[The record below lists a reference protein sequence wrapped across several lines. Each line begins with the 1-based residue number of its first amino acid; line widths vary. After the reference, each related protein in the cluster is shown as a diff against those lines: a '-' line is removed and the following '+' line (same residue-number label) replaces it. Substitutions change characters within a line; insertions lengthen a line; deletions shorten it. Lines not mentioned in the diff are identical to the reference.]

1 MSSTATITK
10 DTVQSTR
17 QHTARHWYRVF
28 YSPLWLCLLVALL
41 LRVWLIVRTG
51 GVIDGDEALVGI
63 QAERILHGE
72 VPIYFYGQPYMGSLE
87 AYLVALL
94 FALFGA
100 SVWTLRA
107 EPTLLSLLIIWLTWK
122 LAGILAD
129 MANLA
134 PHLKRS
140 FMTIAAL
147 CAVVPPLYDTVIELR
162 TLGGYIETFVF
173 MLWLLLSVVQLLR
186 RWTMGVSRRELA
198 LRWVGIC
205 FLVGLGFWVNS
216 LIISAVITVVL
227 WIFGAR
233 IVVEIRRLRGIV
245 PEKACVATGKGL
257 LLGVAAIPAAVI
269 GFAPAILW
277 GATNQWRNI
286 SFIVHLGSNSGS
298 LSQRFQSIQQ
308 VWQLYHTCVA
318 PRIIGGGL
326 PYESGLLEKLHKALT
341 YAGTLGILAAV
352 AMVLLSLFWRQSL
365 LGCIRRLTL
374 LPLLFAA
381 CSAIIFC
388 LSPASTSGLMSC
400 SADFAGRY
408 ATPLL
413 LSLPFIFAAVCI
425 AIIMFITTL
434 WNDVLRPH
442 FSLDTHDAAPG
453 RGRFTVPT
461 ADLSATGTRA
471 DKSAVGTVNRPLQVS
486 LLADYFVNQHNR
498 PLSEERR
505 FAPIIQ
511 AIVLVLVLLY
521 VGMQAITYG
530 LTDPGVTFQSPY
542 CTIGPANNDPIIAY
556 MQQQHI
562 RYVWATNFL
571 AYPIVFKTDSQ
582 IIAADPLPL
591 MHPKIAINRIPEY
604 TTMVMHADRPS
615 FLVFVRHGD
624 AHPSLLRALASE
636 RVTYRYALFP
646 SEPGVDVLIVTPLNR
661 TVSTTS
667 SRAFD
672 IFYCGT

>member
-10 DTVQSTR
+10 DTIQSTR
-17 QHTARHWYRVF
+17 QHPARRWYRVF
-28 YSPLWLCLLVALL
+28 YSPLWLCLLAALL

-72 VPIYFYGQPYMGSLE
+72 FPIYFYGQPYMGSLE

-100 SVWTLRA
+100 SVWTLRV

-134 PHLKRS
+134 PHLKRC
-140 FMTIAAL
+140 FMTIAVL
-147 CAVVPPLYDTVIELR
+147 CAVVPPLYDAVIELR

-173 MLWLLLSVVQLLR
+173 MLWLLLSVVQLVR
-186 RWTMGVSRRELA
+186 RWTMQVSRRELA
-198 LRWVGIC
+198 LRWAGIG
-205 FLVGLGFWVNS
+205 LLIGLGFWVNS
-216 LIISAVITVVL
+216 LIISAVITSAL

-233 IVVEIRRLRGIV
+233 SVVEIRRLRGIV
-245 PEKACVATGKGL
+245 PEKACVSTGKGL

-277 GATNQWRNI
+277 GAMNQWRNI

-298 LSQRFQSIQQ
+298 VSQRFQTIQQ
-308 VWQLYHTCVA
+308 VWQLYHTCIA

-326 PYESGLLEKLHKALT
+326 PSESALLVRLHMPLV

-365 LGCIRRLTL
+365 LVRIRRLAL

-388 LSPASTSGLMSC
+388 LSPASTSGLLSC
-400 SADFAGRY
+400 NADFAGRY

-413 LSLPFIFAAVCI
+413 LTLPFIFAAICI
-425 AIIMFITTL
+425 FIVNVGTAL
-434 WNDVLRPH
+434 ARPH
-442 FSLDTHDAAPG
+442 PQPDMHNAAPG
-453 RGRFTVPT
+453 RGRLTAPT
-461 ADLSATGTRA
+461 ADLSASAPHSGMSPLQETRGQGTRA
-471 DKSAVGTVNRPLQVS
+471 DQSAVGAVNRPLRG
-486 LLADYFVNQHNR
+486 DN
-498 PLSEERR
+498 R

-521 VGMQAITYG
+521 VGMQAITCG
-530 LTDPGVTFQSPY
+530 LTDPGMTFQSPY
-542 CTIGPANNDPIIAY
+542 CSIGPANNGPIIAY

-562 RYVWATNFL
+562 RYAWATNFL

-591 MHPKIAINRIPEY
+591 MHPKIAINRIPAY
-604 TTMVMHADRPS
+604 TAMVMHADRPS

-624 AHPSLLRALASE
+624 AHPSLLRTLASE
-636 RVTYRYALFP
+636 GVTYRYAVFP

-661 TVSTTS
+661 TVLPTS
-667 SRAFD
+667 SKAFD
-672 IFYCGT
+672 IFYCSI

>member
-10 DTVQSTR
+10 DTDTVQSTR

-28 YSPLWLCLLVALL
+28 YSPLWLCLLAALL

-72 VPIYFYGQPYMGSLE
+72 FPTYFYGQPYMGSLE

-107 EPTLLSLLIIWLTWK
+107 EPTLLSLIIIWLTWK

-129 MANLA
+129 MADLS
-134 PHLKRS
+134 PHLKRC

-162 TLGGYIETFVF
+162 VLGGYIETFVF

-198 LRWVGIC
+198 LRWAGIGL
-205 FLVGLGFWVNS
+205 LVGLGFWVNS
-216 LIISAVITVVL
+216 LIISAVITVAL
-227 WIFGAR
+227 WILGAR
-233 IVVEIRRLRGIV
+233 SVIEIRRLRGIV

-269 GFAPAILW
+269 GFAPGILW
-277 GATNQWRNI
+277 GAMNQWRNI

-298 LSQRFQSIQQ
+298 VTQRFQSIQQ

-341 YAGTLGILAAV
+341 YAGTLGILAAL
-352 AMVLLSLFWRQSL
+352 AIVLLSLFWRQSL
-365 LGCIRRLTL
+365 LVRIRQLAL

-400 SADFAGRY
+400 NADFAGRY

-413 LSLPFIFAAVCI
+413 LTLPFIFAAICI
-425 AIIMFITTL
+425 FIIMFIAPL
-434 WNDVLRPH
+434 WTNVARPYQ
-442 FSLDTHDAAPG
+442 SSDTHDSG
-453 RGRFTVPT
+453 RGRLIAPT
-461 ADLSATGTRA
+461 ANLSALAPHAGMFPIQDTRA
-471 DKSAVGTVNRPLQVS
+471 DESAVGAVNRPLPEKRLVS
-486 LLADYFVNQHNR
+486 V
-498 PLSEERR
+498 
-505 FAPIIQ
+505 IQ
-511 AIVLVLVLLY
+511 AVVFVLVLLY

-530 LTDPGVTFQSPY
+530 LTDPGMTFQSPY
-542 CTIGPANNDPIIAY
+542 CTIGPANNTPIIAY

-562 RYVWATNFL
+562 RYAWATNFL

-591 MHPKIAINRIPEY
+591 MHPKVAINRIPAY
-604 TTMVMHADRPS
+604 TTMVIHADRPS

-624 AHPSLLRALASE
+624 AHPSLLRTFTSE
-636 RVTYRYALFP
+636 GIIYRYALFP
-646 SEPGVDVLIVTPLNR
+646 SEPGVDILIVTPLNR
-661 TVSTTS
+661 TVSPTS
-667 SRAFD
+667 SKGFD
-672 IFYCGT
+672 IFFCGT

>member
-10 DTVQSTR
+10 DTAQSTR

-28 YSPLWLCLLVALL
+28 YSPLWLCLLAALL

-63 QAERILHGE
+63 QAERILHGQF
-72 VPIYFYGQPYMGSLE
+72 PTYFYGQPYMGSLE
-87 AYLVALL
+87 TYLVALL

-129 MANLA
+129 MAGLA
-134 PHLKRS
+134 PRLKRS
-140 FMTIAAL
+140 FMTIAVL
-147 CAVVPPLYDTVIELR
+147 CAVVPPLYATVIELR

-198 LRWVGIC
+198 LRWAGIG
-205 FLVGLGFWVNS
+205 FLVGLGFWINS
-216 LIISAVITVVL
+216 LIISAVITVAL
-227 WIFGAR
+227 WILGAR
-233 IVVEIRRLRGIV
+233 SVVEIRRWRGIV
-245 PEKACVATGKGL
+245 PEKACISTGKGL

-269 GFAPAILW
+269 GFAPAMLW

-298 LSQRFQSIQQ
+298 ISQRFQSIQQ

-341 YAGTLGILAAV
+341 YAGTLGILTAV
-352 AMVLLSLFWRQSL
+352 AIVLLSLFWRQSL
-365 LGCIRRLTL
+365 LVRIRRLAL

-388 LSPASTSGLMSC
+388 LSPASTSGLLSC
-400 SADFAGRY
+400 NADFAGRY

-413 LSLPFIFAAVCI
+413 LTLPFIFASVCI

-434 WNDVLRPH
+434 WTDVSRP
-442 FSLDTHDAAPG
+442 SDSD
-453 RGRFTVPT
+453 RGRLT
-461 ADLSATGTRA
+461 A
-471 DKSAVGTVNRPLQVS
+471 PLPEQK
-486 LLADYFVNQHNR
+486 
-498 PLSEERR
+498 R

-511 AIVLVLVLLY
+511 SVVLMLVLLY

-530 LTDPGVTFQSPY
+530 LTDSGMTFQSPY
-542 CTIGPANNDPIIAY
+542 CTIGPANNGPIIAY

-562 RYVWATNFL
+562 RYAWATNFL
-571 AYPIVFKTDSQ
+571 ADPIVFKTDSQ

-615 FLVFVRHGD
+615 LLVFVRHGD
-624 AHPSLLRALASE
+624 AHPSLLRTLASE
-636 RVTYRYALFP
+636 GITYRYALFP

-661 TVSTTS
+661 TVSPTS
-667 SRAFD
+667 SKAFD
-672 IFYCGT
+672 IFYCST